1 MKHYVSLFLL
11 LLTVSFGLSSCH
23 HLAHVRSEQKVELLP
38 EAQQVYTVPMPQQVK
53 AIVAERGIEVKYSY
67 GQQPQIVVHTNLSDS
82 TLIDIRQE
90 NTDLILSYDDD
101 LHNLD
106 DVQTTIEIITARPLY
121 HFTASSGANIKFVQR
136 NFKAD
141 SLNLNADS
149 GGEIAISVAEVR
161 TALSIN
167 TSSAGKV
174 VCDTISTSQ
183 CHLDASAGSYIGM
196 YNSKVFKSVK
206 AIASSG
212 ANINLQG
219 STPSVYYEA
228 SSGADI
234 RAQEMYA
241 QQGYAEAS
249 SGASIYS
256 ANKQHQEQVTSGGSV
271 DNQGKDADTSA
282 TASKGR
288 SSFHLKERK
297 NLRPT

>member
-11 LLTVSFGLSSCH
+11 LLTVSFGLSSCQ
-23 HLAHVRSEQKVELLP
+23 HLARVLSEQKVDLLP
-38 EAQQVYTVPMPQQVK
+38 KVQQIYTVPMPQQVK

-67 GQQPQIVVHTNLSDS
+67 GQQPKIVVHTNLADS

-90 NTDLILSYDDD
+90 GTDLILSYDDD

-106 DVQTTIEIITARPLY
+106 SIQTTIEITTAQPLS

-174 VCDTISTSQ
+174 VCDTISTSL
-183 CHLDASAGSYIGM
+183 CRIDADEGGYIEM
-196 YNSKVFKSVK
+196 HNSKVFKLVK
-206 AIASSG
+206 VYALGRAFIG
-212 ANINLQG
+212 LQG
-219 STPSVYYEA
+219 STLSAYYEA
-228 SSGADI
+228 SGGANI

-249 SGASIYS
+249 NGAYIHS
-256 ANKQHQEQVTSGGSV
+256 ANKQHLEWVTSGGSV
-271 DNQGKDADTSA
+271 ANQGKDADTSA

-288 SSFHLKERK
+288 SSFH
-297 NLRPT
+297 